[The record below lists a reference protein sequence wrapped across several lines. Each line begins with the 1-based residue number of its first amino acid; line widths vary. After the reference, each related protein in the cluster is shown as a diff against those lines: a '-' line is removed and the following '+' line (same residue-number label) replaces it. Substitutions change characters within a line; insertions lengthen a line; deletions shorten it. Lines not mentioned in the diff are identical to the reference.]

1 MSTQSHFPM
10 VCFRAASI
18 SQAKPAAISIG
29 ASEHRPGFEGVG
41 DGIHIA
47 GSWRK
52 PRKPRLEP
60 VATDLVS
67 ADRVTCESNNSFHM
81 VNAFTAKLVTAC
93 GCRSLRSL
101 RSLGVSRVCS
111 VQCENRVKHVTSYAY
126 FIRIKHMC
134 KCMNII

>member
-67 ADRVTCESNNSFHM
+67 ADRAELGFRKAMGRQPKVESIF
-81 VNAFTAKLVTAC
+81 
-93 GCRSLRSL
+93 
-101 RSLGVSRVCS
+101 
-111 VQCENRVKHVTSYAY
+111 
-126 FIRIKHMC
+126 
-134 KCMNII
+134 